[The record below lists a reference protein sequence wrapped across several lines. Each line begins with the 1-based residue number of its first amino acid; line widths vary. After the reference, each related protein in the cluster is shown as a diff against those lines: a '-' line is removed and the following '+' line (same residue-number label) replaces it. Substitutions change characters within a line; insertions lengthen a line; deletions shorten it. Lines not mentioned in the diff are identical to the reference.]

1 MKIYTKEDK
10 LFELICSDYN
20 LLNVISRF
28 GLHLGFGEKT
38 IEEVCE
44 EKSIDCNTFLAIINF
59 TKTNGE
65 NIWHI
70 NNISLQTLCDYLKQS
85 HSYYLNF
92 LLPSIR
98 RKLIEAIGILP
109 DNEIAILILKF
120 YDEYCLEVEKHL
132 KIENKEI
139 FPYVERLI
147 RGEINKADSKYSE
160 SITSMHRRPLDQK
173 LSELKNLIIKY
184 FKNENNTYLVNSVLY
199 DIFLLE
205 EDLIC
210 HCKLETQLFLEE
222 IKKLENKYKEN
233 PSLISKKENEEEI
246 ILSDREKDVIA
257 CVVKGLTNKAIAD
270 KLCISINTVTTHRR
284 NIAKKLNIHSSS
296 GLTIYAIV
304 NKIVDIKDVNL

>member
-1 MKIYTKEDK
+1 MKLYTNEDK
-10 LFELICSDYN
+10 LFEMICSDYH

-38 IEEVCE
+38 IGEVCE

-59 TKTNGE
+59 TKNNGE
-65 NIWHI
+65 NLWHI

-85 HSYYLNF
+85 HSFYLDF
-92 LLPSIR
+92 LLPAIR

-109 DNEIAILILKF
+109 DNEIAMLILKF
-120 YDEYCLEVEKHL
+120 YDEYCIEVERHL
-132 KIENKEI
+132 KVEDKET

-147 RGEINKADSKYSE
+147 NGEFDKNSKHSE
-160 SITSMHRRPLDQK
+160 QLSSMHRRPLDQK

-184 FKNENNTYLVNSVLY
+184 FKNDSNNHLVNSVLY

-222 IKKLENKYKEN
+222 VKKLENKYKEN
-233 PSLISKKENEEEI
+233 PSLITKKENEDEA
-246 ILSDREKDVIA
+246 ILSDREKDVII

-270 KLCISINTVTTHRR
+270 KLFISINTVTTHRR
-284 NIAKKLNIHSSS
+284 NIAKKLNIHSSA

-304 NKIVDIKDVNL
+304 NNLVDIKEVNL